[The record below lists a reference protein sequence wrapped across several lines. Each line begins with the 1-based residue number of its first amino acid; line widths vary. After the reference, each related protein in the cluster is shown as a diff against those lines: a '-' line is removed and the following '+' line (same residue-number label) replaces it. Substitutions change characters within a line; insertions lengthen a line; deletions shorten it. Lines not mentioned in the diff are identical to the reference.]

1 MRVRTAKQR
10 AQRIDLNYFKHAH
23 GLKRWRILL
32 SLALPLAALLWVTA
46 YAAAGSRTPYSAGPV
61 SSAHAFAEILMASE
75 LSSADT
81 TRVVATLNRILEL
94 ELAGLVR
101 YLHYSFMIF
110 GHNRIPIVAWLRAQ
124 ADESQAH
131 AVTAGEH
138 ITNLAGHPSLKIG
151 PLLETH
157 KHNVDE
163 ILREALTHEEEG
175 LAEYRKLLA
184 AVADRNVMLEEYA
197 RAQIAAEEAH
207 IADIGKMLRKPG
219 SIS

>member
-1 MRVRTAKQR
+1 MRCAPDRSAWDMYDTPP
-10 AQRIDLNYFKHAH
+10 H
-23 GLKRWRILL
+23 GLT
-32 SLALPLAALLWVTA
+32 SAA
-46 YAAAGSRTPYSAGPV
+46 TPA
-61 SSAHAFAEILMASE
+61 AEILMASE
-75 LSSADT
+75 LSTAEST
-81 TRVVATLNRILEL
+81 KVVATL
-94 ELAGLVR
+94 
-101 YLHYSFMIF
+101 
-110 GHNRIPIVAWLRAQ
+110 NRIPIVAWLRAQ

-131 AVTAGEH
+131 AVQAGEH

-163 ILREALTHEEEG
+163 ILREALTHEQEG
-175 LAEYRKLLA
+175 LAEYRNLLA

-207 IADIGKMLRKPG
+207 VADIGKMLRKPG